1 MLLLPFQGTRV
12 PANLMK
18 DCQPLQK
25 LTPTHALK
33 GLVFAECFLCSA
45 EKQGPGKKKRDS
57 PWKKSKN
64 VITYL
69 LSEVEQGA
77 SMFALS
83 HLSCSGTRVPEEPQG

>member
-1 MLLLPFQGTRV
+1 MKENLKLRKEIEETNAKAF
-12 PANLMK
+12 PAN
-18 DCQPLQK
+18 D
-25 LTPTHALK
+25 
-33 GLVFAECFLCSA
+33 CSA